1 MKKRQ
6 IVYVILFICVLA
18 LNFVMPQYLPFMM
31 MWIMLLIPAAMY
43 FYGMVIK
50 KNISVAFYV
59 RDKSTV
65 RGLSVDY
72 EIKVR
77 NSFVFAVDELSVS
90 VACRYKNLSKPQ
102 EKIHRLELQ
111 SLEMFT
117 IEDRYK
123 ILYSGV
129 HKFYI
134 SDITF
139 YDPLRLF
146 RFRLKCTD
154 VYEVDVMPVLT
165 MPDQYIF
172 MSGID
177 EISECFEFSDNKPG
191 DEPAEIFDVRK
202 YHGGDSLNR
211 IHWKLSARKD
221 ELLVKEFSF
230 PVSKDNCILLE
241 LKNCNDNDARKRL
254 EGICELAYA
263 VMNLAVLKEK
273 TIDILY
279 YEDGLVKQSVST
291 IEECEAMAA
300 AITGVS
306 TYEDKKAWDA
316 YVAEFELQYKKIF
329 YITDEIDDGIIE
341 YLNIPRDSR
350 FSVFC
355 ISNDKTMGEMMDFV
369 GGIVSYINDNEID
382 KSLSMVL
389 L

>member
-6 IVYVILFICVLA
+6 IIYSILFICVLA

-31 MWIMLLIPAAMY
+31 MWIMLLTPAAMF
-43 FYGMVIK
+43 FYGMAMK
-50 KNISVAFYV
+50 KNISVKFRV
-59 RDKSTV
+59 SDKSTV
-65 RGLSVDY
+65 RGLSVNY
-72 EIKVR
+72 EIKVH
-77 NSFVFAVDELSVS
+77 NSFVFAVDELSVHVS
-90 VACRYKNLSKPQ
+90 CRYKNLSAPQ
-102 EKIHRLELQ
+102 EKVHRLELQ
-111 SLEMFT
+111 SLETFT
-117 IEDRYK
+117 IEDKYK

-129 HKFYI
+129 HEFYV

-146 RFRLKCTD
+146 RFRLKCMD
-154 VYEVDVMPVLT
+154 VYEVEVMPVLA
-165 MPDQYIF
+165 MPDQYML
-172 MSGID
+172 MSGTD
-177 EISECFEFSDNKPG
+177 EMSECFEFSDNKPG
-191 DEPAEIFDVRK
+191 DDPAEIFDMRK

-241 LKNCNDNDARKRL
+241 LKKCSDNDARKRL
-254 EGICELAYA
+254 EGIYELAYA

-279 YEDGLVKQSVST
+279 YEDGLMKQTVST
-291 IEECEAMAA
+291 IQDCEAMAA
-300 AITGVS
+300 LISGIS
-306 TYEDKKAWDA
+306 TYEDKMAWDA
-316 YVAEFELQYKKIF
+316 YTTEFDLQYKKIF
-329 YITDEIDDGIIE
+329 YITDEIDDNIME
-341 YLNIPRDSR
+341 YLNTPRDSR

-355 ISNDKTMGEMMDFV
+355 ISNDKTMGETMDF
-369 GGIVSYINDNEID
+369 GGGRVNYVNDNEID